1 MVSLADVRRWNPVGL
16 EEAFTGLRRQEEIL
30 VEAGDGFATDAKV
43 EGWSGLAS
51 EAAETNRRPLVERME
66 VIVAGVAGV
75 RRGVADAAD
84 AITALHTGL
93 AETDELA
100 RRYDYRI
107 GEDGTV
113 IDTSVMNPTS
123 DPAQLEQ
130 RRQLSHERDRVQVE
144 LADRV
149 RETLRRAEDIDRD
162 LAEVMRKAAHG
173 EIGTD
178 GATTVASAAHAG
190 QGHGALSTLEPPS
203 GATVARN
210 AAWWQS
216 LSSKERWS
224 VLEFHP
230 DWVGNLDGIPASA
243 RNQANRSRLWA
254 EQKSLGQEYG
264 QLQAVLDDPK
274 SKPAEFQ
281 HAMVRLNELDAKLAA
296 LDKIGDT
303 LHRPGGRQLLVLDV
317 SGESPRAAVASGDVD
332 TAKNVVTFTGGFGST
347 VTGDIGD
354 YDLRMDQLRNRADE
368 LSDRFGDSGKTAA
381 ITWMGYDA
389 PQSAD
394 VGSDEKAQQGGK
406 QLARFL
412 DGIDAARPDNPPHTV
427 AVGHSYGSTTT
438 GLALQQTAGVDD
450 AIFLGSPGIG
460 THDLADLKVPSGHSF
475 VLENKNDPVADLG
488 RFGGDPTT
496 IHGMNHLS
504 TSDAVS
510 ADGRRL
516 EESTGHSSVD
526 QYLRPDTTSQYNI
539 AAQVAGLPD
548 KAVKGGPLGV
558 GDVIRNGN
566 PANW

>member
-1 MVSLADVRRWNPVGL
+1 
-16 EEAFTGLRRQEEIL
+16 
-30 VEAGDGFATDAKV
+30 
-43 EGWSGLAS
+43 
-51 EAAETNRRPLVERME
+51 
-66 VIVAGVAGV
+66 
-75 RRGVADAAD
+75 VADAAD

-113 IDTSVMNPTS
+113 IDTSVMIHTT

-130 RRQLSHERDRVQVE
+130 RRQLSHERDRVQAE

-149 RETLRRAEDIDRD
+149 RETMRRAEDIDHD

-178 GATTVASAAHAG
+178 GATTVASAAAAG

-203 GATVARN
+203 GGTVAQN

-216 LSSKERWS
+216 LSGKERWT

-254 EQKSLGQEYG
+254 EQKALGQEYG

-274 SKPAEFQ
+274 SKPADFQ
-281 HAMVRLNELDAKLAA
+281 HAMVRLNELDTKLAA
-296 LDKIGDT
+296 LDKIGST
-303 LHRPGGRQLLVLDV
+303 LQQPGGRQLLVLDT
-317 SGESPRAAVASGDVD
+317 SGENVRAAIASGDVD

-347 VTGDIGD
+347 VAGDIGE
-354 YDLRMDQLRNRADE
+354 YDHRMDQLRNRADD
-368 LSDRFGDSGKTAA
+368 LSKRYGDGSETAA

-394 VGSDEKAQQGGK
+394 VSSDEKAQQGGR

-412 DGIDAARPDNPPHTV
+412 DGIDATRPDNPPHTV

-438 GLALQQTAGVDD
+438 GLALRQATGVDD

-475 VLENKNDPVADLG
+475 LLENKKDPVADFG
-488 RFGGDPTT
+488 TFGGDPTT
-496 IHGMNHLS
+496 IRGMNHLS
-504 TSDAVS
+504 TSEAVS

-516 EESTGHSSVD
+516 EESTGHSSIE
-526 QYLRPDTTSQYNI
+526 QYLRPDTASQYNI
-539 AAQVAGLPD
+539 AAQVAGVPD
-548 KAVKGGPLGV
+548 RAVRGATFGT
-558 GDVIRNGN
+558 GDVIRNGS
-566 PANW
+566 PTNW

>member
-1 MVSLADVRRWNPVGL
+1 MVSLAAVRRWSPAGL

-30 VEAGDGFATDAKV
+30 IEAGDGFATDAKV
-43 EGWSGLAS
+43 EGWTGQAS

-66 VIVAGVAGV
+66 TIVAGVAGV

-107 GEDGTV
+107 GDDGTV
-113 IDTSVMNPTS
+113 IDTSVMNPTT

-130 RRQLSHERDRVQVE
+130 RRQLTQERDRVKAE
-144 LADRV
+144 LANHI

-178 GATTVASAAHAG
+178 GATTVASAAAAG
-190 QGHGALSTLEPPS
+190 QSHGALSTLEPPS
-203 GATVARN
+203 GGTVAQN

-216 LSSKERWS
+216 LSSKERWT

-230 DWVGNLDGIPASA
+230 DWVGNLDGVPASA

-254 EQKSLGQEYG
+254 EQKSLGQEWG
-264 QLQAVLDDPK
+264 RLQAVIDDPN
-274 SKPAEFQ
+274 SKPADFQ
-281 HAMVRLNELDAKLAA
+281 HALVRLTELDAKLAA
-296 LDKIGDT
+296 LDKIENT
-303 LHRPGGRQLLVLDV
+303 LKQPGGRQLLVLDT
-317 SGESPRAAVASGDVD
+317 SGENVRAAVASGDVD

-347 VTGDIGD
+347 VAGDIGD
-354 YDLRMDQLRNRADE
+354 YDDKMFQLREKADD
-368 LSDRFGDSGKTAA
+368 LSDRYGDGSKTAA

-394 VGSDEKAQQGGK
+394 VGSDEKAQQGGN

-412 DGIDAARPDNPPHTV
+412 DGIDASRTDNPPHMV

-438 GLALQQTAGVDD
+438 GLALRQTNGVDD

-475 VLENKNDPVADLG
+475 LLENKNDPVADVG

-496 IHGMNHLS
+496 IHGMGHLS
-504 TSDAVS
+504 TSEAVTS
-510 ADGRRL
+510 DGQKL
-516 EESTGHSSVD
+516 EESTGHSSTGE
-526 QYLRPDTTSQYNI
+526 YLRPNTTSQYNI

-548 KAVKGGPLGV
+548 KAIRGAPIGV
-558 GDVIRNGN
+558 GDIIRNGD

>member
-1 MVSLADVRRWNPVGL
+1 MA
-16 EEAFTGLRRQEEIL
+16 ALRALTRLTAKRCWHSKGAVALHGERNHRTSS
-30 VEAGDGFATDAKV
+30 AATPHGDH
-43 EGWSGLAS
+43 
-51 EAAETNRRPLVERME
+51 RCRCR
-66 VIVAGVAGV
+66 GV

-93 AETDELA
+93 VETDELA

-113 IDTSVMNPTS
+113 VDTSVVNPTS

-130 RRQLSHERDRVQVE
+130 RRQLSRERDRVQAE

-149 RETLRRAEDIDRD
+149 REALRRAEDIDHD

-178 GATTVASAAHAG
+178 GATTVASAAAAG

-203 GATVARN
+203 GGTVVQN

-216 LSSKERWS
+216 LSSEERWS

-230 DWVGNLDGIPASA
+230 DWVGNLDGIPAWA

-254 EQKSLGQEYG
+254 EQKALGQEYG

-274 SKPAEFQ
+274 SKPADFQ
-281 HAMVRLNELDAKLAA
+281 HAMVRLDELDAKLAA
-296 LDKIGDT
+296 LDKIGST
-303 LHRPGGRQLLVLDV
+303 LQQPGGRQLLVLDT
-317 SGESPRAAVASGDVD
+317 SGEDVRAAIATGDVD
-332 TAKNVVTFTGGFGST
+332 TAENVVTFTGGFGST
-347 VTGDIGD
+347 VAGDIGE
-354 YDLRMDQLRNRADE
+354 YDHRMDQLRNRADD
-368 LSDRFGDSGKTAA
+368 LSKRYGDGGETAA

-394 VGSDEKAQQGGK
+394 VSSDEKAQQGSR

-412 DGIDAARPDNPPHTV
+412 DGIDVTRPDNPPHTV

-438 GLALQQTAGVDD
+438 GLALRQATGVDD

-460 THDLADLKVPSGHSF
+460 THDLTDLKVPSGHSF
-475 VLENKNDPVADLG
+475 LLENKKDPVADFG
-488 RFGGDPTT
+488 TFGGDPTT
-496 IHGMNHLS
+496 IRGMNHLS
-504 TSDAVS
+504 TSEAVS

-516 EESTGHSSVD
+516 EETAGHSSIE
-526 QYLRPDTTSQYNI
+526 QYLRPDTTSQYTSPLRSPGSRTGLSEAPRSAPATSSAT
-539 AAQVAGLPD
+539 AARRTGRHPQP
-548 KAVKGGPLGV
+548 
-558 GDVIRNGN
+558 
-566 PANW
+566 